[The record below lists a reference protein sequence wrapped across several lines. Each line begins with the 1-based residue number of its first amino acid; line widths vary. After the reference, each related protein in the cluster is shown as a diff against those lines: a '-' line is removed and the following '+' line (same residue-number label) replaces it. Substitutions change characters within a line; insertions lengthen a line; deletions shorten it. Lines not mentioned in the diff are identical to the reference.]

1 MGVGLKPQVLL
12 RKIHHWGSIIIALPL
27 LLMIGA
33 GILLMLKK
41 EVVWI
46 QPETVRGEQAGV
58 PPLSL
63 EELFSVARTV
73 PEAADWQWSELE
85 RVDFKPGK
93 GVVKF
98 VGTNNYEVQ
107 VDTHTGDILQV
118 AYRRSD
124 IIESLH
130 DGSFFSDSTK
140 LFIFLPA
147 GIILFI
153 LWGTGIYLFFL
164 PRMKKRQKKIAS
176 REQKNIAHKG
186 VRQPAE

>member
-1 MGVGLKPQVLL
+1 
-12 RKIHHWGSIIIALPL
+12 
-27 LLMIGA
+27 MIGA

-46 QPETVRGEQAGV
+46 QPETVRGEQSGV

-63 EELFSVARTV
+63 EQLFESAKSV
-73 PEAADWQWSELE
+73 PEAVGWQWHELE

-98 VGTNNYEVQ
+98 VGSNNFEVQ
-107 VDTHTGDILQV
+107 VDTHSGEILQV

-130 DGSFFSDSTK
+130 DGSFFSDTTK

-147 GIILFI
+147 GIVLFI

-164 PRMKKRQKKIAS
+164 PRLKKRQKKIAS
-176 REQKNIAHKG
+176 REHKSIAHKG

>member
-1 MGVGLKPQVLL
+1 M
-12 RKIHHWGSIIIALPL
+12 
-27 LLMIGA
+27 MIGA

-46 QPETVRGEQAGV
+46 QPETVRGEQTGV
-58 PPLSL
+58 PPLSINQ
-63 EELFSVARTV
+63 LFEAARSV
-73 PEAADWQWSELE
+73 PEASDWRWNELE

-98 VGTNNYEVQ
+98 VGPNNYEIQ
-107 VDTHTGDILQV
+107 VDTHSGEILQV

-124 IIESLH
+124 VIESLH
-130 DGSFFSDSTK
+130 DGSFFSDDTK
-140 LFIFLPA
+140 LFLFLPA